1 MSLPLS
7 KSGFKWK
14 RVMPTEKQIMK
25 MKSHSKKGWILE
37 VDLEYPKELHDYHNN
52 YLLAPEKTVITQ
64 MSDYQMRLRV
74 DLNID
79 PPNSE
84 KLVLTLEDKE
94 KHVVYCRNLQFY
106 L

>member
-1 MSLPLS
+1 
-7 KSGFKWK
+7 
-14 RVMPTEKQIMK
+14 MPTEKQIMK

-64 MSDYQMRLRV
+64 MSDYQMRLRA
-74 DLNID
+74 DLNIN

-84 KLVLTLEDKE
+84 KLMLTLEDKE